1 MIKRLEINAY
11 DVANVF
17 VVVFRSYIVLLDSLV
32 YSTFTML
39 YVMVCI
45 EHIILSLTV
54 NKGVCKCVFDTFP
67 E

>member
-1 MIKRLEINAY
+1 MIKGLENNAY

-17 VVVFRSYIVLLDSLV
+17 VFVFRSYIVLLDSLV
-32 YSTFTML
+32 YSTFTIM
-39 YVMVCI
+39 YVMVCK